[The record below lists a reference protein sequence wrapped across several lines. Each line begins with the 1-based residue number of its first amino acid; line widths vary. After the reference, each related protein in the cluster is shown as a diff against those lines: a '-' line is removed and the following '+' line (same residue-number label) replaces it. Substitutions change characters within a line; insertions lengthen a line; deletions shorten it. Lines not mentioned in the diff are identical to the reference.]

1 MELLSLCDG
10 NIEKNHNNVN
20 ANIPQAALWA
30 VVQDKPME
38 YKQEDVTN
46 VIAPRHGLIQKT
58 LIPLNPPFETDK
70 PEIWQL
76 VSSITIWYIWT

>member
-1 MELLSLCDG
+1 M
-10 NIEKNHNNVN
+10 EKNHNIVN
-20 ANIPQAALWA
+20 TCISSSSIHTWGAVLWA